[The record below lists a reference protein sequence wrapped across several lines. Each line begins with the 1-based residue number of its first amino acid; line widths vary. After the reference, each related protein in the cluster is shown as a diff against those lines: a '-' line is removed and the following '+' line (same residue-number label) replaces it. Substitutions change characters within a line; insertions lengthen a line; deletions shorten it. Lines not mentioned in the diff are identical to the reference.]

1 MPSMGRKQIRIVIG
15 PAKEATPTIAASDTA
30 SDAVGPDDA
39 IPTMIASASP
49 MAFCFSPGCP
59 GSAVCVGPAAEL
71 ESRSAMVPC
80 FLIEV
85 TGRVRFH
92 CRHPPSSRGPL
103 ARGPLAQLESDPVG
117 IQEIDALEVL
127 VRAER
132 NRDQFPGTRLIA
144 GHRQP
149 LD

>member
-49 MAFCFSPGCP
+49 IAFRRSPGCP
-59 GSAVCVGPAAEL
+59 GSASMVPAAEL

-80 FLIEV
+80 FLVEV
-85 TGRVRFH
+85 TGRVRFN
-92 CRHPPSSRGPL
+92 CRGPPSARGPL